1 MAESLQATNIDL
13 RTIDPHSTNVLNAVF
28 CILGVAMKITAWG
41 MIAIGAIL
49 FCFVAGSYLFTT
61 GAADAGPTNPAAG
74 VDEVGFSYI
83 LVGRHPGSRL
93 NTRRTLL

>member
-1 MAESLQATNIDL
+1 MRLSAFI
-13 RTIDPHSTNVLNAVF
+13 
-28 CILGVAMKITAWG
+28 GVAMKITAWG

-74 VDEVGFSYI
+74 VDEVVSHTYWWAAIPAVVSIIVGVYLLFSRGKGFQETYDPTKQQVI
-83 LVGRHPGSRL
+83 E
-93 NTRRTLL
+93 